1 MAEESIDQVQLQ
13 IIEDFEFLGDD
24 KESIIFYIMEL
35 GEGLPALS
43 DQHKVENNIIKGCQS
58 KVWLITKFEDGQ
70 VLFVADSNT
79 EITKGLISLL
89 IKVLSG
95 RSPDEIIDA
104 DLFFVEKIGMSQVI
118 GSQRSNGFVSMIKQ
132 MKLFALA
139 YKSKVEFNAN

>member
-1 MAEESIDQVQLQ
+1 MEDSINQIQLQ

-35 GEGLPALS
+35 GQGLPSLP

-58 KVWLITKFEDGQ
+58 KVWLITKFEEDR

-89 IKVLSG
+89 IRVLSG

-118 GSQRSNGFVSMIKQ
+118 GSQRSNGFAAMIKQ

-139 YKSKVEFNAN
+139 YKSKVTIKAN